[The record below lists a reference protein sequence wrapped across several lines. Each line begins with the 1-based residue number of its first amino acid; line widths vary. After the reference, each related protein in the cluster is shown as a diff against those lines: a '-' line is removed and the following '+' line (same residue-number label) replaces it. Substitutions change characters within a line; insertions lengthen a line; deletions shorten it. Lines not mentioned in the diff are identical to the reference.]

1 MLFWTGGMQFRQP
14 CRKIFARRLKRFW
27 CMSEKHLENNN
38 IFQKFFLKV
47 PNDKLNAV
55 STTPPNNLLR
65 RARIFSQCQKKIFFS
80 KRLLFLKIL
89 QKCRFDNPVKK
100 FTTKTRSFFAKCP
113 RLIKKIFRKI
123 ILLDLF

>member
-65 RARIFSQCQKKIFFS
+65 RARIFSQCQKKIFFQKGYSSS
-80 KRLLFLKIL
+80 KSYKNAVSITPSKNSRQKHEVFLPNV
-89 QKCRFDNPVKK
+89 RD
-100 FTTKTRSFFAKCP
+100 
-113 RLIKKIFRKI
+113 
-123 ILLDLF
+123 